1 MYLWL
6 KALHITFALSSAALF
21 GWRLGLSW
29 RGRRTAGWQRWAPHL
44 VDTLLLLSALALVH
58 LAMPWPLPRWL
69 QVKLGVLLSYIVLA
83 GFALRSTQRPTK
95 TLFSLLALGALSGI
109 FYLALAKPWW

>member
-1 MYLWL
+1 MYPLL

-21 GWRLGLSW
+21 CWRLALSW
-29 RGRRTAGWQRWAPHL
+29 RGRRTRGWQRWAPHL

-69 QVKLGVLLSYIVLA
+69 QAKLGLLLGYIVLA

-95 TLFSLLALGALSGI
+95 TLFSVLALGALGGI